1 MALSPRLPEIRREPL
16 DIAIASGIVLI
27 GIPVLLAGLVAAG
40 FYMYFIKLSPPVS
53 IPEPQLVSEA
63 SSSHIYA
70 ADGSLIA
77 TLRGAHYRVPISIR
91 QMPQHVKD
99 AVVAAEDAR
108 FYQHSGVDARAVLR
122 ALRADFIAGAAVQG
136 GSTITQ
142 QYVKNAYVGKE
153 RTWMRKIKEA
163 QIASQL
169 ERTNSKQK
177 ILERYLNTVYFGRG
191 AYGIEAAAKV
201 YFDKGAKDLTASE
214 AAQLVGLIPAPV
226 RFSPNTQPS
235 RAEDRRL
242 DVISRMEQQGFLSGG
257 EAQQARAERPA
268 FKEAKPSEEVFKYPW
283 FVDAVKRYLF
293 HKYGATT
300 VYNGGLEI
308 HTSLDPRLQDLAEKA
323 VKQALP
329 APTDPYAS
337 LVSLESG
344 TGYVKA
350 MVGGRNFEEEKY
362 NIAIQGRRQPG
373 SSFKPFVLV
382 SALESGMLPGN
393 TFSGPST
400 ICITGWRPKCQVNNF
415 DRAGFGRITLEQATI
430 NSVNTVFAQVVMR
443 VGPKEVVATAKRMGV
458 PGPRWLP
465 RISGCR
471 PTKEITC
478 GTRIDAVPALA
489 LGSEEVTPLEMAS
502 AFGTLSARG
511 VYREPKVVTKVVNSD
526 GEVLEEGPARGRR
539 ALEVEIA
546 DNANAIMQKVITSG
560 TGTRANIGRPVA
572 GKTGT
577 AQDFQNAWF
586 VGYTPEVSTAVWV
599 GFKERNRPLTNIRGV
614 GRVTGGSFP
623 AIIWSNYMKAALD
636 SVPPSEFAEPLPLQ
650 KLELPHRPGPGLAP
664 FPLSTFETKPLDEP
678 LYSPPPTFD
687 ADPPYPSPNA
697 NPQPPAPGGTGLL
710 QQLLG
715 GKQTPPPS
723 PTPSPGREPEPS
735 PP

>member
-1 MALSPRLPEIRREPL
+1 MSLSPWLPEIRRDPL

-27 GIPVLLAGLVAAG
+27 GIPVLLTGLVAVG
-40 FYMYFIKLSPPVS
+40 FYMFFIKFSPPVS

-77 TLRGAHYRVPISIR
+77 TLRGAHYRVPIPFR
-91 QMPQHVKD
+91 QMPQHVRD
-99 AVVAAEDAR
+99 AAVAAEDAR
-108 FYQHSGVDARAVLR
+108 FYTHSGVDARAVLR

-153 RTWMRKIKEA
+153 RTWTRKIKEA

-169 ERTNSKQK
+169 ERTSSKQK

-201 YFDKGAKDLTASE
+201 YFDKGAKGLTVSE
-214 AAQLVGLIPAPV
+214 GAQLVGLIPAPV

-235 RAEDRRL
+235 RAEDRRI
-242 DVISRMEQQGFLSGG
+242 DVINRMEQQGYLTGG
-257 EAQQARAERPA
+257 EAQQARTERPA
-268 FKEAKPSEEVFKYPW
+268 FKEAEPPEEVFKYPW

-308 HTSLDPRLQDLAEKA
+308 HTTLDPRLQDLAEKA

-329 APTDPYAS
+329 APGDPYAS
-337 LVSLESG
+337 LVSVESG

-350 MVGGRNFEEEKY
+350 MVGGRNFQEEKY

-382 SALESGMLPGN
+382 SALESGMLPTN

-400 ICITGWRPKCQVNNF
+400 ICITGWRPKCQVSNF
-415 DRAGFGRITLEQATI
+415 DRSGFGRITLEQATI
-430 NSVNTVFAQVVMR
+430 NSVNTVYAQVIMK
-443 VGPKEVVATAKRMGV
+443 VGPKEVVATAKRMGI

-471 PTKEITC
+471 PTKENPC
-478 GTRIDAVPALA
+478 STRIDAVPALA

-511 VYREPKVVTKVVNSD
+511 LYREPKVVTKVVSSA

-539 ALEVEIA
+539 ALEIEIA
-546 DNANAIMQKVITSG
+546 DNATAIMQKVITSG
-560 TGTRANIGRPVA
+560 TGTRADIGRPAA

-599 GFKERNRPLTNIRGV
+599 GFKERNRPLQNIRGV
-614 GRVTGGSFP
+614 GRVTGGTIP
-623 AIIWSNYMKAALD
+623 AIIWSGYMKGALE
-636 SVPPSEFAEPLPLQ
+636 SVPPSEFAEALPLQ
-650 KLELPHRPGPGLAP
+650 KLELPYRPDPGLAP
-664 FPLSTFETKPLDEP
+664 FPLSTFNVKPLDEP
-678 LYSPPPTFD
+678 SPSPQPTFD
-687 ADPPYPSPNA
+687 TELPYPSPNA
-697 NPQPPAPGGTGLL
+697 NPNPAPAPGSGLL

-715 GKQTPPPS
+715 NPTPTPS
-723 PTPSPGREPEPS
+723 PTPSPATEPS
-735 PP
+735 FAPP